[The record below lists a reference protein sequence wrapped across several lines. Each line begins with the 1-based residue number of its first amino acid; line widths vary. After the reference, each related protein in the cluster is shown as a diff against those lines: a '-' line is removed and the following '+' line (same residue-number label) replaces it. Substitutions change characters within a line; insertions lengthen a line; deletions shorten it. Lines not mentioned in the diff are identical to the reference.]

1 MRHRSSTCKWM
12 LFFSILLLSA
22 GCNKEHANLGS
33 VPVIESPREGSVF
46 FIGEA
51 VRLRAEVE
59 PGSDFNHMKIFLDDV
74 FLYETNQQA
83 FDTLLPAQLFSG
95 GSHVLRVDV
104 FDAVNGTTTGEV
116 SFLFEEALKES
127 KDTESFNDDQIDAWV
142 LYGWSPADI
151 SADKDQSSIRSST
164 DHAVAITRKSFTES
178 GSICFY
184 VKNGNENMKFLVD
197 GELKTKWFAKED
209 WGYYA
214 YSVPEGN
221 HIFRWECETEDTY
234 LDHVTFIPG
243 LEQHT
248 PGEVYGGGTIFYLDS
263 TGLHG
268 LIAAFQDGKYDGNY
282 EIPWGC
288 YGLNILSGNRVQSN
302 TNGEGNTWAIV
313 QDCGLEKIAAR
324 YCFNLTTFHDDT
336 IQDDWYLP
344 AIMELNK
351 LYLNRDMLEGLGG
364 QYYWSSTSTTSSGA
378 RVISFMDGSHHGA
391 HRNIPN
397 ITGPSTAAIYVRP
410 IRKF

>member
-59 PGSDFNHMKIFLDDV
+59 PGSDFNHMEIFLDDV

-83 FDTLLPAQLFSG
+83 FDTLLQPHLFAD

-164 DHAVAITRKSFTES
+164 DHAVAITRKSFMES
-178 GSICFY
+178 GSISFY

-197 GELKTKWFAKED
+197 GELKTKWFAKEE

-214 YSVPEGN
+214 YTVP
-221 HIFRWECETEDTY
+221 
-234 LDHVTFIPG
+234 
-243 LEQHT
+243 
-248 PGEVYGGGTIFYLDS
+248 
-263 TGLHG
+263 
-268 LIAAFQDGKYDGNY
+268 
-282 EIPWGC
+282 
-288 YGLNILSGNRVQSN
+288 
-302 TNGEGNTWAIV
+302 EGNTWAIV
-313 QDCGLEKIAAR
+313 QDCNLEQIAAR
-324 YCFNLTTFHDDT
+324 YCFDFTTFHYDT
-336 IQDDWYLP
+336 LQDDWYLP

-364 QYYWSSTSTTSSGA
+364 QYYWSSTSSSSSGA
-378 RVISFMDGSHHGA
+378 RVINFIDGSHHGA

-397 ITGPSTAAIYVRP
+397 VSGPVAAGIHVRP